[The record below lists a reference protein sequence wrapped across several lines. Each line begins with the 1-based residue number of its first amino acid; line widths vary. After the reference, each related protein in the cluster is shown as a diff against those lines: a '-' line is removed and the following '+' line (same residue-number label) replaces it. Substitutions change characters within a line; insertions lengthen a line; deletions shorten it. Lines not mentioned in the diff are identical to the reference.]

1 MVSQK
6 VKILNPSGFHL
17 KTATVLSNSIDNYSS
32 KIEFQYE
39 KNGIQGTA
47 NLKSILSILASG
59 IRQGQE
65 IEICCDGSDE
75 EEALKKVIQTIEDGL
90 GETI

>member
-1 MVSQK
+1 MISQK

-17 KTATVLSNSIDNYSS
+17 KTATVLSNSIENYSS

-39 KNGIQGTA
+39 KNGVQGTA

-59 IRQGQE
+59 VRQGQE

>member
-1 MVSQK
+1 MVSKK

-59 IRQGQE
+59 VRQGQE

>member
-1 MVSQK
+1 MVSKK
-6 VKILNPSGFHL
+6 VKVMNESGFHL
-17 KTATVLSNSIDNYSS
+17 KTAMVLSNSIDNYSS
-32 KIEFQYE
+32 RIEFQYE
-39 KNGIQGTA
+39 KNGVHGTA

-59 IRQGQE
+59 VRQGQE
-65 IEICCDGSDE
+65 IEICCEGPDE

>member
-59 IRQGQE
+59 VRQGQE
-65 IEICCDGSDE
+65 IEICCEGSDE

>member
-1 MVSQK
+1 MISQK

-17 KTATVLSNSIDNYSS
+17 KTATVLSNSIENYSS

-39 KNGIQGTA
+39 KNGVQGTA

-59 IRQGQE
+59 VRQGKE
-65 IEICCDGSDE
+65 IEICCKGPDE